1 MLEYKG
7 YRAEFEFDK
16 DTNYWCGWLYGIKDL
31 VTFGGETK
39 EDAEKDFYVA
49 VEDYLE
55 FCKALNQEPDREEV
69 KLSNIEIKDDLYQ
82 SLLSVAK
89 NTGESLNILVE
100 KILTGYLAKSA

>member
-7 YRAEFEFDK
+7 YHAEIEFDK

-39 EDAEKDFYVA
+39 EEAEKDFHLA

-55 FCKALNQEPDREEV
+55 FCKALNQEPDHEEV
-69 KLSNIEIKDDLYQ
+69 KLSNIEVKDDLYK
-82 SLLSVAK
+82 SLSTAAK
-89 NTGESLNILVE
+89 NAGESLNGLVE
-100 KILTGYLAKSA
+100 KILSDYLAKTA

>member
-1 MLEYKG
+1 M
-7 YRAEFEFDK
+7 
-16 DTNYWCGWLYGIKDL
+16 